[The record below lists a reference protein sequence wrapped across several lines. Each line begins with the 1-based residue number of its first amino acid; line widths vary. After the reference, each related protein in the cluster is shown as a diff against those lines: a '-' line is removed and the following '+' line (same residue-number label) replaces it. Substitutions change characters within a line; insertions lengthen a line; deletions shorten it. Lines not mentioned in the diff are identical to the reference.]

1 MDELIYNQYAIPK
14 EQWRYGLRS
23 SAATGCGWIAT
34 HNALRLMDLPS
45 EPEALIRE
53 YTRQLPLIHGMT
65 GTSMFGIYRFFQ
77 KRGFS
82 LDFSLLPKN
91 FDRKVQEVPVAILF
105 FRWRSKWK
113 MGAHFVTVHHTDEG
127 FIGYNTYRS
136 SVGPDR
142 YGTSLRAF
150 LKRRKYFGC
159 MLMTIRPPAD
169 RTE

>member
-1 MDELIYNQYAIPK
+1 MKDLIYCQREIPK
-14 EQWRYGLRS
+14 EQWCYGLRT

-34 HNALRLMDLPS
+34 YNALRLMGYWAD
-45 EPEALIRE
+45 PEKLIRMYE
-53 YTRQLPLIHGMT
+53 KMFPVVHGNA
-65 GTSMFGIYRFFQ
+65 GTSILAPALAFHRW
-77 KRGFS
+77 GF
-82 LDFSLLPKN
+82 PVQVVA
-91 FDRKVQEVPVAILF
+91 DRKKFDDAARNSDACILF
-105 FRWRSKWK
+105 YYWCRKWK

-169 RTE
+169 LTE